1 MSEYEYQQ
9 LENSKISLSVHK
21 AENCMGDV
29 CTIHKRTDHS
39 MRRFPQMWRAD
50 RKIMERTCP
59 HGVGHPD
66 PDEYKI
72 IEGIDD
78 GEHACDGCCI
88 QFSDEEPDYEAL
100 RKQAEGE

>member
-1 MSEYEYQQ
+1 MGDYEYSQ
-9 LENSKISLSVHK
+9 LENSSIRLSTHSS
-21 AENCMGDV
+21 NFCMIEV

-39 MRRFPQMWRAD
+39 MRSFPQFWRSD
-50 RKIMERTCP
+50 RKIMERICT

-78 GEHACDGCCI
+78 GTHGCDGCCI
-88 QFSDEEPDYEAL
+88 QFADEEEFDG
-100 RKQAEGE
+100 QNN

>member
-1 MSEYEYQQ
+1 MGDYEYSQ
-9 LENSKISLSVHK
+9 LENSSIRLSTHSS
-21 AENCMGDV
+21 NLCMNEV

-39 MRRFPQMWRAD
+39 MRSFPQFWRSD
-50 RKIMERTCP
+50 RKIMERICT

-78 GEHACDGCCI
+78 GTHGCDGCCI
-88 QFSDEEPDYEAL
+88 QFADEEEFDG
-100 RKQAEGE
+100 QNN

>member
-1 MSEYEYQQ
+1 MGDYEYSQ
-9 LENSKISLSVHK
+9 LENSSIRLSTHSS
-21 AENCMGDV
+21 NLCMKEV

-39 MRRFPQMWRAD
+39 MRSFPQFWRSD
-50 RKIMERTCP
+50 RKIMERICT

-78 GEHACDGCCI
+78 GAHGCDGCCI
-88 QFSDEEPDYEAL
+88 QFADEEEFDG
-100 RKQAEGE
+100 QNN